1 MSTQPPM
8 SEPIIE
14 NPEGTVSRTEIRN
27 KRKAQKKV
35 AKTEKI
41 AKTREA
47 QTMINK
53 LGNDKKNSY
62 ISKTNTR
69 QRRQINQARGNNH

>member
-41 AKTREA
+41 AGYK
-47 QTMINK
+47 I
-53 LGNDKKNSY
+53 DFDSS
-62 ISKTNTR
+62 SKTFYLKIKPSDTELDISVDEVNM
-69 QRRQINQARGNNH
+69 

>member
-1 MSTQPPM
+1 MSSQPPM

-14 NPEGTVSRTEIRN
+14 NTDRTETRAEIRN
-27 KRKAQKKV
+27 KKKAQKKM

-41 AKTREA
+41 SKTREA
-47 QTMINK
+47 QTKINK